1 MSPRYAVYF
10 APGKH
15 SPWRTFGAHW
25 LGRDE
30 YDNTVLAQPQLAGI
44 SPEALA
50 GITQAPRRYGFHATL
65 KAPFRLAPGHD
76 EQALVSRLTTLACS
90 LKPLALGPLRLAA
103 LDSFMALTPDT
114 PPASLSA
121 LAAACVQELDDLRA
135 PPLEAELA
143 RRLATP
149 LDTRE
154 AELLACYG
162 YPHVM
167 ERFRLHMTLTGPVA
181 PSMAQRVSDAVTPVT
196 ARLNAEAPL
205 WLDQLCLF
213 VERTPGAPFLRL
225 IDLKLQP

>member
-10 APGKH
+10 APDKH

-30 YDNTVLAQPQLAGI
+30 YDGSALPQPQLAAI
-44 SPEALA
+44 SPEELA
-50 GITQAPRRYGFHATL
+50 GITQEPRRYGFHATL
-65 KAPFRLAPGHD
+65 KAPFRLAPGYD
-76 EQALVSRLTTLACS
+76 EQALITRLKTLALS

-103 LDSFMALTPDT
+103 LDSFMALIPDT
-114 PPASLSA
+114 SPAGLSA
-121 LAAACVQELDDLRA
+121 LAAACVKELDDMRA
-135 PPLEAELA
+135 PLLEAELA
-143 RRLATP
+143 RRRAAP

-154 AELLACYG
+154 AELLARYG

-167 ERFRLHMTLTGPVA
+167 ERFRLHMTLTGPLE
-181 PSMAQRVSDAVTPVT
+181 PSMAQRVSDAVAPLTS
-196 ARLNAEAPL
+196 RLNAEAPL

-213 VERTPGAPFLRL
+213 VERTPGAPFRRL